1 MSVPLSKV
9 TSYAGYPRP
18 LLLFALLEY
27 QFSVGLDYRLLI
39 KFLCSIDRYF
49 LIGNPCR
56 GSKYVYLYNR
66 SDLKWCYCLKRV
78 VVYLFE

>member
-27 QFSVGLDYRLLI
+27 QSSVELDYRLLI
-39 KFLCSIDRYF
+39 
-49 LIGNPCR
+49 N
-56 GSKYVYLYNR
+56 
-66 SDLKWCYCLKRV
+66 
-78 VVYLFE
+78 